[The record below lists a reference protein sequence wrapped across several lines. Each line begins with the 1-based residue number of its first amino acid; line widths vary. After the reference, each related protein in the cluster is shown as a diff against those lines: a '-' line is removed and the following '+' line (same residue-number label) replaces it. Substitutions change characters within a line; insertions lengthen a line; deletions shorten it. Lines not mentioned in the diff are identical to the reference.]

1 MVNIVVPNNIVYDVK
16 SYFFLFIT
24 TNDIMITV
32 YSIIIIEYIIINKY
46 IFSPVLYPHS
56 NAITTT
62 TLNIEYPNKVNV
74 SFITSSF

>member
-46 IFSPVLYPHS
+46 IFSPVLYPIVMLLLQLHS
-56 NAITTT
+56 I
-62 TLNIEYPNKVNV
+62 
-74 SFITSSF
+74 